1 MKKRRKV
8 FNTYNLIVIICLL
21 VIGASLY
28 VILNKEDNLAE
39 GLKAQIN
46 SIVTFA
52 SDTISNITGGNKED
66 KTNDKQV
73 STNVNTGAE
82 VINNAGTNQNTE
94 GITDRTYTD
103 VESEDKN
110 SSVSSDAQG
119 ISEERAREIAM
130 NEFIKLGEEYTTID
144 TLTIRGILRG
154 GERYFEVSSLT
165 NIVEINVITGKV
177 ERINNQQV

>member
-46 SIVTFA
+46 NIVTFA
-52 SDTISNITGGNKED
+52 KDTISNITGED
-66 KTNDKQV
+66 KENKQA
-73 STNVNTGAE
+73 STNAE
-82 VINNAGTNQNTE
+82 VKDNTGTNQNVE

-103 VESEDKN
+103 VESEDKIQSNVTN
-110 SSVSSDAQG
+110 SDVQG

-154 GERYFEVSSLT
+154 GERYFEVSSLY
-165 NIVEINVITGKV
+165 NIVEINLITGKV
-177 ERINNQQV
+177 ERINNQEV

>member
-46 SIVTFA
+46 NIVTFA
-52 SDTISNITGGNKED
+52 KDTISNITGEDKED
-66 KTNDKQV
+66 KQA
-73 STNVNTGAE
+73 STNVNTNAE
-82 VINNAGTNQNTE
+82 VKDNTGTNQNVE

-103 VESEDKN
+103 VESEDN
-110 SSVSSDAQG
+110 TQSSVTNSDVQG
-119 ISEERAREIAM
+119 ISEEKAREIAM

-154 GERYFEVSSLT
+154 GERYFEVSSLY
-165 NIVEINVITGKV
+165 NIVEINLITGKV